1 MGKASSKLSEEDI
14 RELREKTQFSERE
27 LIEWHKGFMQD
38 CGESGEL
45 RLDEFKRIYASFFPA
60 GDATAFAEHVFRTFD
75 HDEDGIIGFKEFII
89 GLSVTSRGHLE
100 EKLKWA
106 FKLYDLN
113 DSGDITRDELL
124 SVVQS
129 IYAMVGR
136 QINLGGDD
144 STPQRRAER
153 IFEQMDAN
161 QDGRLSLAEFIE
173 AARSDPSIVRLLQ
186 TDASGT
192 QHAMPGGGAAAG
204 GN

>member
-1 MGKASSKLSEEDI
+1 MGKAGSKLSAEDI
-14 RELREKTQFSERE
+14 AELREKTHFTERE

-60 GDATAFAEHVFRTFD
+60 GDATQFAEYVFRTFD
-75 HDEDGIIGFKEFII
+75 HDKDGVVGFKEFII

-100 EKLKWA
+100 DKLKWA
-106 FKLYDLN
+106 FKLYDLD
-113 DSGDITRDELL
+113 DSGHITREELL
-124 SVVQS
+124 TVVQS

-136 QINLGGDD
+136 QMNLTGDD
-144 STPQRRAER
+144 GTPQKRAER

-173 AARSDPSIVRLLQ
+173 AARNDPSIVRLLQ
-186 TDASGT
+186 TDI
-192 QHAMPGGGAAAG
+192 GGGQQQPLSTT
-204 GN
+204 N